1 MRNYGE
7 YAEGDHVLTRKAKG
21 YDKIYGSRTRKKR
34 FGREYVETVYLPE
47 GLEGCVEYGG
57 TTTSYWVHFVHYGSL
72 LIGAF
77 FLTKETPLEDIK
89 KGTESSKKAQGEPSK
104 ADFVVDEHGQAT
116 HFEEKSKVTEP
127 VVLAPI
133 EVPEF
138 LTPWSAVK
146 HGQGF
151 LSSLYENERT
161 EAETELIKEV
171 TKDIKDERQ
180 RRRWWW
186 F

>member
-1 MRNYGE
+1 MARYE
-7 YAEGDHVLTRKAKG
+7 SGDTVFTRKAKG
-21 YDKIYGSRTRKKR
+21 YEKIYGWRDIRKR
-34 FGREYVETVYLPE
+34 FGRKDMEQVYLPE
-47 GLEGCVEYGG
+47 GLEGCVEWCSSDMTRCQVLFPTWGG
-57 TTTSYWVHFVHYGSL
+57 IWIYTL
-72 LIGAF
+72 
-77 FLTKETPLEDIK
+77 FLTKGTPLEDVG
-89 KGTESSKKAQGEPSK
+89 KGTESPKKAQGESSE

-116 HFEEKSKVTEP
+116 HFKEKSKINEP
-127 VVLAPI
+127 IVLAPI

-138 LTPWSAVK
+138 LTPRSVF
-146 HGQGF
+146 QQTQDF
-151 LSSLYENERT
+151 LSNLHENERT